1 MKKSAQN
8 YQGGAHESPIKPNHT
23 TSAQHGGS
31 LGSLNKLELWT
42 NVMKKSV
49 QNIMNYYGGA
59 HESSLKSN
67 HMAWLMIG
75 IADKIRNMC
84 LSFMQFTEI
93 FDKMI

>member
-8 YQGGAHESPIKPNHT
+8 YQGGAHENSIKPNHT
-23 TSAQHGGS
+23 TSALHGGS
-31 LGSLNKLELWT
+31 LGSLNKLELWA

-49 QNIMNYYGGA
+49 QNIMNYYGGV

-75 IADKIRNMC
+75 ITDKIRNMC

-93 FDKMI
+93 FNKMI

>member
-1 MKKSAQN
+1 
-8 YQGGAHESPIKPNHT
+8 
-23 TSAQHGGS
+23 
-31 LGSLNKLELWT
+31 
-42 NVMKKSV
+42 
-49 QNIMNYYGGA
+49 MNYYGGA

-93 FDKMI
+93 FNKMI

>member
-59 HESSLKSN
+59 HESSLKVQS
-67 HMAWLMIG
+67 HGMADDW
-75 IADKIRNMC
+75 DRR
-84 LSFMQFTEI
+84 
-93 FDKMI
+93 